1 MTLMREKINIEKIY
15 EIMSKRLFNISF
27 RIVGNSADAE
37 EIMHDTLLKYWK
49 SDRKHEIIDIG
60 KWLSSTCIRKSI
72 DKLRE
77 RNRWKNILENY
88 EDPILEEPE
97 TESLEYDIR
106 TIRNALSTLPDHY
119 RAIVSL
125 HLFEGYDYQEI
136 AQITGNNEDTIRSL
150 YMRGRQKL
158 ATAIKQN
165 RP

>member
-1 MTLMREKINIEKIY
+1 MRETINIEKIY
-15 EIMSKRLFNISF
+15 DLMSRRLYNISL
-27 RIVGNSADAE
+27 RIVGSSSDAE
-37 EIMHDTLLKYWK
+37 EIMHDTLLQYWK
-49 SDRKHEIIDIG
+49 SGRKEEIIDIG
-60 KWLSSTCIRKSI
+60 KWLSSICIRKSI

-77 RNRWKNILENY
+77 RYRWKELLENY
-88 EDPILEEPE
+88 EDPMLEEPE
-97 TESLEYDIR
+97 TEVLEYDIE
-106 TIRNALSTLPDHY
+106 TIRQALSSLPDHY

-136 AQITGNNEDTIRSL
+136 AQITGNKENTIRSL